1 MAGSLLEGKVQ
12 MKYNISVHKFT
23 ISLFPDVPDAPPSRP
38 LVVRM
43 DSRSV
48 DLSWAPPRRTH
59 HHPVT
64 SYKIFIK

>member
-1 MAGSLLEGKVQ
+1 MFVSIHSSIQ
-12 MKYNISVHKFT
+12 S
-23 ISLFPDVPDAPPSRP
+23 ISLFLSDVPDAPPSRP
-38 LVVRM
+38 LVVRV

-64 SYKIFIK
+64 NYKIFIK